1 MYIYPKNTELAMQ
14 DWDLKSLW
22 HQNPDFFL
30 FEENGFYDQ
39 LWNLL
44 VVCLGTS
51 HLAYL
56 SLIFFHLQ
64 NDSCSTL
71 CGFCMNFRG
80 CRVHCKCES
89 AKKVIL
95 TSQVYPAVISM
106 CSWVGCSILFFNLPF
121 PFLGHGV
128 CHLNQHLNLKSFQWS
143 RIYVVPNS
151 K

>member
-1 MYIYPKNTELAMQ
+1 MYIYPKDTELAMAG
-14 DWDLKSLW
+14 LRFEKSLTPEPRLFPFWGEWILGPTLKCASCMSW
-22 HQNPDFFL
+22 HK
-30 FEENGFYDQ
+30 
-39 LWNLL
+39 
-44 VVCLGTS
+44 S
-51 HLAYL
+51 L
-56 SLIFFHLQ
+56 SLSDPQFWHLQ

-80 CRVHCKCES
+80 CGVHYKCES

-95 TSQVYPAVISM
+95 TSWGYPAIVSM
-106 CSWVGCSILFFNLPF
+106 CSWVGCSILFFNFPF
-121 PFLGHGV
+121 PFLHQGV